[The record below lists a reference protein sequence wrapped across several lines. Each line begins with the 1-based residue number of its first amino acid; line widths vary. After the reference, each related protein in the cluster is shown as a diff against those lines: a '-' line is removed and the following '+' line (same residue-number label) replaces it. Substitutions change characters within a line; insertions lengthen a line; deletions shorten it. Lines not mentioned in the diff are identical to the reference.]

1 MSRTWTAPWR
11 ASEFFRRTFRLSYLS
26 EMPES
31 VQRRLYLSSLLLR
44 QEEDRVRDLLELPIS
59 PRLSLVDEE
68 SGALIT
74 GSERAVLEQRRDEDD
89 KNDKER
95 RQAEREAESR
105 KREGGW
111 RGGQ

>member
-1 MSRTWTAPWR
+1 MTKTWMAPWKT
-11 ASEFFRRTFRLSYLS
+11 SEFFRRTFRLSYLS

-31 VQRRLYLSSLLLR
+31 VQKRLYLSSLLLR
-44 QEEDRVRDLLELPIS
+44 EEEDRVRALLDLPFA

-68 SGALIT
+68 SGALLT
-74 GSERAVLEQRRDEDD
+74 GSERAALEKRRDEEADHG
-89 KNDKER
+89 KQK
-95 RQAEREAESR
+95 AEEKAEDR